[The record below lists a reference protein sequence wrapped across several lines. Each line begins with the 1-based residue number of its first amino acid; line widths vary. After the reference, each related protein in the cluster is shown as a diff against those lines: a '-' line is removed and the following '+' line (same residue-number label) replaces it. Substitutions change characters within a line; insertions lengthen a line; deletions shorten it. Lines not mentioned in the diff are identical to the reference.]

1 MDKKHRVVTVD
12 NATKL
17 YFELD
22 EIKQLLAVY
31 EKSINN
37 RTMRETFVNETSS
50 RSHLIFAIMIEAYK
64 PGEQE
69 PC

>member
-1 MDKKHRVVTVD
+1 MDKKRRVVTVD
-12 NATKL
+12 NATIL

-22 EIKQLLAVY
+22 EIKQLLAAY

-50 RSHLIFAIMIEAYK
+50 RSHLIFAIMIEKYEL
-64 PGEQE
+64 GEQE